1 MSKHIIAAGDKTT
14 VETAREL
21 LWVGGNA
28 FDAAVGAMFTAMV
41 AEPALTSA
49 GGGGHFMADPESGKP
64 ILFDFFVDMPSGE
77 MGSVNIDFFSIDVDF
92 GDSTQE
98 FYIGKGSVAV
108 PGTVAGLLH
117 VQNVLGCLSLTEAL
131 KPAIRAAKE
140 GVVLSDVQAD
150 LLTILEPIVLH
161 EEKAKNIY
169 APEGKLLRGGETI
182 AMPEFAD
189 FLDVLTHEGADIMYK
204 GEVAKLLVE
213 WSREGGLLM
222 MEDLE
227 NYSVVER
234 KPLETKFHDYS
245 VYLNP
250 PPALSGIL
258 IDATLSLLSRCKKG
272 ITLAEIVHA
281 LDITNILR
289 METLADS
296 LDKGVKYLS
305 KQAFFKK
312 YVETFTKRNPT
323 SYSRGATTHIS
334 ILDKNG
340 NAASVT
346 TTNGEGCGSVLPQA
360 GFMPNNVLGEKDL
373 NPEGFHMNPPKT
385 RLASM
390 MSPTIIVKKKRPVL
404 LTGSAG
410 SNRIRSVI
418 VQLIIHVLCEEM
430 DIELATKHPRV
441 HIEGDVLHA
450 EPGFDEEELL
460 SFKQEYQINQ
470 WKKQNVFFGGANSVT
485 PEKGA
490 GDERRGGHSIIIED

>member
-1 MSKHIIAAGDKTT
+1 MNKHIIAAGDKTT
-14 VETAREL
+14 VETAHEL

-41 AEPALTSA
+41 SEPALTSA
-49 GGGGHFMADPESGKP
+49 GGGGHFMADPESGTP

-77 MGSVNIDFFSIDVDF
+77 LERVNIDFFSIDIDF

-98 FYIGKGSVAV
+98 FHIGKGAVAV

-117 VQNVLGCLSLTEAL
+117 VQKSLGCLSLMEVL
-131 KPAIRAAKE
+131 KPAIREAKE
-140 GVVLSDVQAD
+140 GVVLSDVQAYM
-150 LLTILEPIVLH
+150 LTILEPIMMH
-161 EEKAKNIY
+161 EENSRKIY
-169 APEGKLLRGGETI
+169 APEGKLLGEGETI
-182 AMPEFAD
+182 IMPEFSD
-189 FLDVLTHEGADIMYK
+189 FLDALAHEGQDLMYK

-213 WSREGGLLM
+213 WSREGGLLT
-222 MEDLE
+222 MEDLK

-234 KPLETKFHDYS
+234 EPLETKFYDYS

-272 ITLAEIVHA
+272 ITLAEIVQA

-289 METLADS
+289 METLAGS

-312 YVETFTKRNPT
+312 YVETFAKRSPK
-323 SYSRGATTHIS
+323 SHSRGATTHIS

-346 TTNGEGCGSVLPQA
+346 TTNGEGCGSVLSHV
-360 GFMPNNVLGEKDL
+360 GFMPNNMLGEEDL
-373 NPEGFHMNPPKT
+373 NPEGFHMNPPRT

-390 MSPTIIVKKKRPVL
+390 MSPTIVVKEKRPVL

-450 EPGFDEEELL
+450 EPGLGEDVL
-460 SFKQEYQINQ
+460 SSFEQEYQINR
-470 WKKQNVFFGGANSVT
+470 WERQNVFFGGANSVT
-485 PEKGA
+485 HEKGA
-490 GDERRGGHSIIIED
+490 GDERRGGYSVIIED